1 MWQRLYERG
10 YHWIELYGPK
20 LVIAVILLVAGQWI
34 IRVLKK
40 VFLRILHKKQTDSA
54 LRPFLASLITIVLQ
68 VLLLLLVMQLV
79 GIKMTIFA
87 ALVGALGVAGGL
99 ALSGTLQNFT
109 SGVLIL
115 LLKPYEIG
123 DNIVAQ
129 GQNGIVD
136 SIQLFYTVLITP
148 DNRTVIIPNSKL
160 SNEVIVNNTRQG
172 LRRIDIELKLSYGI
186 SSSEAKRIALQE
198 LDQLQPAQAPAPE
211 AAISGLD
218 PDGWK
223 LLVYAWVDN
232 TQYDETRFALQEKII
247 NNLKQHNIKLPGM

>member
-10 YHWIELYGPK
+10 FHWIELYGPK
-20 LVIAVILLVAGQWI
+20 LVIAVVLLVAGQWI
-34 IRVLKK
+34 IRLLKK
-40 VFLRILHKKQTDSA
+40 AFLRILHKKQTDSA

-87 ALVGALGVAGGL
+87 ALVGALGVAAGL

-123 DNIVAQ
+123 DNIVTQ

-186 SSSEAKRIALQE
+186 RSSEAKRIALQE
-198 LDQLQPAQAPAPE
+198 LDKLQPAQAPAPK